1 MHHILEG
8 VFLAV
13 LSLLLL
19 LFFVDNWVA
28 DWICVAG
35 FTGGIGLIV
44 YGVGE
49 IRSARRFL
57 HYAQSIEGHLD
68 ELKSRLGAGE
78 SIDAIATDLHA
89 RHDVPERASILLGLL
104 AVRDWLRSGDPEQ
117 QALARRCIEAQVRDA
132 NEPPDAYLDRLS
144 EEGSAIYLDETALC
158 GTEPPGSRWII
169 EKATLRAHDPMSP
182 QPACAGSLLLTPAY
196 LYFLSSRSDRHWWQ
210 RSSAVETVIGIAL
223 LPFAAAAMIAFS
235 VLSLLPGFTQAVTG
249 AVGLGGLFLKPFGP
263 SKIRS
268 LKRAF
273 GNSGSFAIPL
283 ADIVSLAPSGTSH
296 PRLLVTYV
304 GSDGAWQ
311 QRWFHSSSY
320 PNEGEISFDD
330 FRPEEAKAE
339 DSAKGWLAGW
349 LRRISLVALAEGKV
363 LDEQKSAAAMT
374 SLIAK
379 QHDLWNRGRPSPHD
393 AAQSQTLRAQ
403 NSFGKLL
410 VALPILAVSWGA
422 PFVVAGLM
430 LMGFINLAD
439 SGSLPQSALTNVI
452 IVIVFIALVV
462 NVGATPVGVA
472 AFVTPYVMRRLYP
485 APDAGDPHFKWG
497 IPITY
502 WQTGPRQL
510 LQGNVQHTVDVLR
523 REDGLATL
531 IESGERTYR
540 TPPIYTRMAVL
551 ELICG
556 MAQSGVSET
565 RALARKLAAN
575 VDAGPAPDV
584 PTALAQL
591 SSNDNL
597 YFLETGMRLGAAAG
611 PPDAAPPGILAVGMQ
626 HLFFVPLVDAQ
637 PPPGFGEHKLTP
649 ADCDWLRDAFDRNGG
664 SAIRLSEISAI
675 DLSSSTV
682 FDGGRYRSMA
692 LEITTAGGEA
702 RGSSA
707 GACRLWVRERQASSS
722 GTWLSGKEA
731 ASAQIETQLR
741 GVAVLWMARL
751 QLAAAGA
758 HNLLVTPIS
767 GLRVIR
773 LDDAYPGD
781 HVAEAG
787 GLTSAA

>member
-28 DWICVAG
+28 DWICAAG

-78 SIDAIATDLHA
+78 SIDAIAKDLHA
-89 RHDVPERASILLGLL
+89 RHNVPERASILLGLL
-104 AVRDWLRSGDPEQ
+104 AARDWLESGDPERQ
-117 QALARRCIEAQVRDA
+117 PLARRCIEAQVRDA

-169 EKATLRAHDPMSP
+169 DNATLRAHDPMSP

-210 RSSAVETVIGIAL
+210 RSSAVETVVGIAL
-223 LPFAAAAMIAFS
+223 LPVAAAAMIAFS
-235 VLSLLPGFTQAVTG
+235 VLSLLPGYTQAVTG

-263 SKIRS
+263 RKIRS

-273 GNSGSFAIPL
+273 GNAGSFAIPL

-320 PNEGEISFDD
+320 LNEGETSFDD

-349 LRRISLVALAEGKV
+349 QRRISLVALAEGKV

-379 QHDLWNRGRPSPHD
+379 QHDLWNRGRPSPHE
-393 AAQSQTLRAQ
+393 ATQSQTMRAQ

-410 VALPILAVSWGA
+410 VALPIAAVSWGV

-430 LMGFINLAD
+430 LVSFITLVD
-439 SGSLPQSALTNVI
+439 SGALPQLGFMKVVI
-452 IVIVFIALVV
+452 AIAFIALVV
-462 NVGATPVGVA
+462 NVGATPVVIA

-485 APDAGDPHFKWG
+485 APDAGNPHFKWG
-497 IPITY
+497 VPITY
-502 WQTGPRQL
+502 WQTGPQRL
-510 LQGNVQHTVDVLR
+510 LQGNVHHTVDILR

-531 IESGERTYR
+531 TERDERTYR

-565 RALARKLAAN
+565 RALARKLATN
-575 VDAGPAPDV
+575 VDAGPVPDV

-591 SSNDNL
+591 SSNGNL
-597 YFLETGMRLGAAAG
+597 YFLGIGLRLGAGAA
-611 PPDAAPPGILAVGMQ
+611 PPDAALPGILAVGIQ
-626 HLFFVPLVDAQ
+626 YLFFVPLVDAE

-649 ADCDWLRDAFDRNGG
+649 ADCDWLSDTYDRNGG
-664 SAIRLSEISAI
+664 SAIRLREISAI
-675 DLSSSTV
+675 DLSPVAS
-682 FDGGRYRSMA
+682 FDDRRRQSMA
-692 LEITTAGGEA
+692 VEIKTACEDDRA
-702 RGSSA
+702 LSA
-707 GACRLWVRERQASSS
+707 GAYRIWVPERQASSS

-731 ASAQIETQLR
+731 ASTQIETQLR
-741 GVAVLWMARL
+741 EVAVLWMARL
-751 QLAAAGA
+751 QLAAAGV

-781 HVAEAG
+781 HVAG
-787 GLTSAA
+787 GSGLTSAA